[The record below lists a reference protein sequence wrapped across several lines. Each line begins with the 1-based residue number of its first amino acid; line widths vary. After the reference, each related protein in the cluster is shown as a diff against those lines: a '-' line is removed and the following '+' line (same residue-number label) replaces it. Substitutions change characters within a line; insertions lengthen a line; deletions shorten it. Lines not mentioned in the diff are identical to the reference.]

1 MGEVY
6 RARDIKLG
14 RDVALKVLPAL
25 FASDPERLARFRREA
40 QLLAALNHPN
50 IAGIYGL
57 EDSTSTL
64 ALVLELVEGETLAE
78 RMERG
83 RIPVDDALRI
93 ARQIADALGA
103 AHECGIVHR
112 DLKPANILV
121 GPHGVKVLD
130 FGIAKIMDGASGPDF
145 SAAATSTALTT
156 EGTRLGTVAY
166 MAPEQI
172 EGKAAD
178 ARSDL
183 FAFGI
188 VLYELLAGRRPFSGT
203 SEASLVASILKDDPR
218 PLYELQPLT
227 RPAIARVV
235 QACLEKD
242 PAKRWQSARDIQLA
256 LEWTFGDAP
265 VPETKKSVRLW
276 QGVAAVAAMSALVAV
291 VLAGRVLWPK
301 AAESV
306 NRFDASLPEG
316 VTSFDWVSVS
326 PDGRKL
332 VFNEAAQGSLWI
344 RDFDSVTW
352 KRLPDTDGAASPVWS
367 PDSRSLAFGAGNQ
380 LKKID
385 LAGGPPVTVATL
397 PSLVYGSGTWN
408 RNGVIIL
415 GSWGGGSSGPLWKIS
430 QTGSAPAPITQ
441 VDATRGE
448 LYHTWPVFLE
458 DGVHFLYFRSGPPD
472 VEGIYVGS
480 LEVPAQDQSRQRIL
494 ASHYSASYANG
505 YLFFPRQFTL
515 LAQPFDARRLQL
527 KDAPAVPVVDA
538 IDLTWYATGVFSVSP
553 SGAVVYRAPSASGP
567 TQLTWI
573 DRRGKI
579 VGTIGPPGSFSNPAV
594 SPDGTRAV
602 VNVGPPGQSD
612 LWVFDLSSGQPT
624 RLTFG
629 RDVDSP
635 GLWSKDG
642 TRIAYSAGTHADT
655 LYDKASSGVG
665 EARELL
671 REPGQRLWPSDW
683 SRDGRFL
690 LFWTWDAPKTGA
702 DVWVLPLQG
711 NRKPVLLLGEPF
723 NEWGGVFSPD
733 MHWIAYSVFLQSGRV
748 ELWLRPFR
756 VSESGVPS
764 LGEGRWQITKDG
776 GNFARWTS
784 DKELIF
790 NEVPWGDGE
799 YAVSVTTNGD
809 VPEFGAP
816 ERLFTGT
823 GLGSAS
829 WNIAP
834 DGQRFLLAQP
844 QVKRTAQAPLTVV
857 LNWPALVKKQVHGR
871 GRRRADRWDLALPP

>member
-6 RARDIKLG
+6 KARDTRLDRI
-14 RDVALKVLPAL
+14 VALKT
-25 FASDPERLARFRREA
+25 SDTRFSERFEREA
-40 QLLAALNHPN
+40 RAIAALNHPH
-50 IAGIYGL
+50 ICSLYDVGADYLVMEYVEGQPLLGPVPVPQALKLASQILEALTAAHQAGI
-57 EDSTSTL
+57 
-64 ALVLELVEGETLAE
+64 
-78 RMERG
+78 
-83 RIPVDDALRI
+83 I
-93 ARQIADALGA
+93 
-103 AHECGIVHR
+103 HR

-130 FGIAKIMDGASGPDF
+130 FGIAKITDGASRSDF
-145 SAAATSTALTT
+145 PAAITAMALTT
-156 EGTRLGTVAY
+156 EGTMLGTLAY

-188 VLYELLAGRRPFSGT
+188 VLYELIAGRRPFTGT
-203 SEASLVASILKDDPR
+203 SDASLVASILKEEPR
-218 PLYELQPLT
+218 PLNEVQPLT
-227 RPAIARVV
+227 QPALARVV
-235 QACLEKD
+235 QTCLEKD
-242 PAKRWQSARDIQLA
+242 PAKRWQSARDVQLA
-256 LEWTFGDAP
+256 LDWILEDALH

-276 QGVAAVAAMSALVAV
+276 QGVAAIAGISALVAV
-291 VLAGRVLWPK
+291 VSAGRVLWPK
-301 AAESV
+301 AAEAV

-344 RDFDSVTW
+344 RNFDSVSW
-352 KRLPDTDGAASPVWS
+352 RRLPDTDGAASPVWS
-367 PDSRSLAFGAGNQ
+367 PDSRSLAFGVGNQ

-430 QTGSAPAPITQ
+430 QTGSAPAAITQ

-480 LEVPAQDQSRQRIL
+480 LDVPAADQSRQRIL

-505 YLFFPRQFTL
+505 YVFFPRQFTL
-515 LAQPFDARRLQL
+515 LAQPFDARRLEL
-527 KDAPAVPVVDA
+527 KDAPVPVVDA

-553 SGAVVYRAPSASGP
+553 SGAVAYRAPSASGA

-579 VGTIGPPGSFSNPAV
+579 VGTIGPPGSFYNPAV
-594 SPDGTRAV
+594 SPDGMRAV
-602 VNVGPPGQSD
+602 VNVGPAGQSD
-612 LWVFDLSSGQPT
+612 LWVLDLSSGQPT

-642 TRIAYSAGTHADT
+642 TRIAYSAGTHGDT

-671 REPGQRLWPSDW
+671 REPGVRLWPSDW
-683 SRDGRFL
+683 SRDSRFL
-690 LFWTWDAPKTGA
+690 LFWTWNAPKTGA

-723 NEWGGVFSPD
+723 NEWAGAFSPD
-733 MHWIAYSVFLQSGRV
+733 MHWIAYSVFLESGRA

-756 VSESGVPS
+756 VSASGVPS

-790 NEVPWGDGE
+790 NEVPWGGGE

-809 VPEFGAP
+809 VPEFGVP
-816 ERLFTGT
+816 ERLFTGA

-844 QVKRTAQAPLTVV
+844 QVKRTAQPPLTVV
-857 LNWPALVKKQVHGR
+857 LNWPALVKK
-871 GRRRADRWDLALPP
+871 